1 VNILAYLRKE
11 KHIVEIDYTITKI
24 WKEIPNV
31 LKKLEWK
38 LEKTNNKSHQINV
51 NTNASLLSY
60 ASMLLIT
67 VWAVDKKTTRVK
79 IKAETPVTTIT
90 SLADFGRIRD
100 RIELFFEALS
110 NQLSDNKTNN
120 SLQSEKVNNFQI
132 KK

>member
-1 VNILAYLRKE
+1 MAYLRKE
-11 KHIVEIDYTITKI
+11 KHTVEIDYPINII

-38 LEKTNNKSHQINV
+38 LEKTNKKIHQINA

-120 SLQSEKVNNFQI
+120 SLQSKKVNNFQI

>member
-1 VNILAYLRKE
+1 MAYLRKE
-11 KHIVEIDYTITKI
+11 KHTVEIDYPINII

-38 LEKTNNKSHQINV
+38 LEKTNKKIHQINA

-120 SLQSEKVNNFQI
+120 SLQT
-132 KK
+132 